1 MIVDD
6 INRKIEYLRRK
17 LISIGII
24 KGYTSEDTVKI
35 SQELD
40 ALLNLQGNEP
50 RKSQT
55 KFKVE
60 KK

>member
-17 LISIGII
+17 LISIGIT

-40 ALLNLQGNEP
+40 ALLNLQGSKP